1 MKNNEKQQITTE
13 QSNVL
18 YTLLESV
25 YYCNA
30 MGNKQKA
37 KDLFCEVCSTGCKFH
52 EQITNAKRKLGMLD
66 WQG

>member
-1 MKNNEKQQITTE
+1 MNKGQKQRVSTE
-13 QSNVL
+13 PSNAL

-30 MGNKQKA
+30 SGLNQKA
-37 KDLFCEVCSTGCKFH
+37 KNLSCEVCSTGCRFH
-52 EQITNAKRKLGMLD
+52 EEITNAKRKLGMLD